1 MVIKNF
7 MLDLVGRITWFLE
20 QKEEGVKQDA
30 LLGSTATDFLYFFL
44 RGEKLG
50 ANCFFEAGETRH

>member
-7 MLDLVGRITWFLE
+7 ILNLVGRITWFLE
-20 QKEEGVKQDA
+20 QRGEEGEQNA
-30 LLGSTATDFLYFFL
+30 ILGPTATDFLYFFL